1 MRVLKNRKAT
11 NFEEK
16 FGRLNFSFYLCN
28 PNRKRGKAK
37 VLTNNFFSQNFE
49 KKFCRLKNCCYLC
62 NPNRKRTGFGH
73 QPDRLVFFSAKFER
87 SLTRLLG
94 KYKQVPRNKKI
105 IESVNSFGIKG
116 VRFKL
121 RNKEYTKKSLILA
134 QDER

>member
-1 MRVLKNRKAT
+1 MLLPLQSQSET
-11 NFEEK
+11 N
-16 FGRLNFSFYLCN
+16 GAWPSA
-28 PNRKRGKAK
+28 GQA
-37 VLTNNFFSQNFE
+37 
-49 KKFCRLKNCCYLC
+49 
-62 NPNRKRTGFGH
+62 G
-73 QPDRLVFFSAKFER
+73 FFSAKFER

>member
-1 MRVLKNRKAT
+1 MGLKKTSTFAIPFRQAGT
-11 NFEEK
+11 SS
-16 FGRLNFSFYLCN
+16 LII
-28 PNRKRGKAK
+28 
-37 VLTNNFFSQNFE
+37 
-49 KKFCRLKNCCYLC
+49 LK
-62 NPNRKRTGFGH
+62 
-73 QPDRLVFFSAKFER
+73 D
-87 SLTRLLG
+87 